1 MRGNVAGGGNFVG
14 AGGVGGQHAAL
25 VPHQLLGG
33 QPTHA
38 LHKTAFNLADV
49 DGGVD
54 GPANI
59 LKDVH
64 PKHAGLTR
72 QRVNRHFGASR
83 AIGKVVKRPPG
94 EGGFVVMNLGDAVKA
109 IAPQLDAVGIGELD
123 HIVEGAR
130 AAGRGDLAA
139 GKLHG
144 IDVDAIQ
151 PGYKLGQVAAHLA
164 GGKLGGA
171 GVQVRAG
178 RRGRGRRIGHLAG
191 VAGGRQYGVVRNTQL
206 VRHDLVDLGVQ
217 PLAHFSAAV
226 VDLHRA
232 VQVDMHQ
239 RPGLV
244 EQCGR
249 ERDAKLHRCDGQ
261 PALDDRAAAVPHRNG
276 GLSALVLRGVL

>member
-1 MRGNVAGGGNFVG
+1 
-14 AGGVGGQHAAL
+14 
-25 VPHQLLGG
+25 
-33 QPTHA
+33 
-38 LHKTAFNLADV
+38 
-49 DGGVD
+49 
-54 GPANI
+54 
-59 LKDVH
+59 
-64 PKHAGLTR
+64 
-72 QRVNRHFGASR
+72 
-83 AIGKVVKRPPG
+83 
-94 EGGFVVMNLGDAVKA
+94 MNLGDAVKA
-109 IAPQLDAVGIGELD
+109 IAPQLDAVGIGQLD

-139 GKLHG
+139 GKLHSAG
-144 IDVDAIQ
+144 RNAIQ
-151 PGYKLGQVAAHLA
+151 PRDEQRQVAAHLA

-191 VAGGRQYGVVRNTQL
+191 VAGGGQHCFIGHTQF
-206 VRHDLVDLGVQ
+206 VCHDLVDLGVQ

-261 PALDDRAAAVPHRNG
+261 PALDDRAAAVPHRNS